1 MLLGNISEIDIL
13 VTNFHPPSEIIEICK
28 SNKIEIIVAFSPL
41 DDENLNQ
48 NLG

>member
-13 VTNFHPPSEIIEICK
+13 VTNFQPPSEIIEICK
-28 SNKIEIIVAFSPL
+28 SNKIEIIVSSPL

-48 NLG
+48 NLE